1 MYYKCLINFGFPF
14 PKRFSQ
20 FYQYFHKYCESD
32 KIKPPEK
39 MFTQFYSEVILRM
52 ITLQRITPPK
62 NKFISEFFFNGEN
75 VDIVINNLNLIRD
88 IKDNIGINHYYV
100 QNFLEQNYDVL
111 FKSMSHK
118 INREFSKSKAVLCK
132 ILSNIIIRCD
142 RNGYLNYRQI
152 IANENV
158 LFDGVKIKSQHN
170 SKYNLRKMISLKIFG
185 QEFGD
190 KKFNTVLQDYFLH
203 LFTIYKANINNK

>member
-1 MYYKCLINFGFPF
+1 
-14 PKRFSQ
+14 
-20 FYQYFHKYCESD
+20 
-32 KIKPPEK
+32 
-39 MFTQFYSEVILRM
+39 
-52 ITLQRITPPK
+52 
-62 NKFISEFFFNGEN
+62 
-75 VDIVINNLNLIRD
+75 
-88 IKDNIGINHYYV
+88 
-100 QNFLEQNYDVL
+100 
-111 FKSMSHK
+111 MSHK

-170 SKYNLRKMISLKIFG
+170 SKYNIRKMISLKIFG